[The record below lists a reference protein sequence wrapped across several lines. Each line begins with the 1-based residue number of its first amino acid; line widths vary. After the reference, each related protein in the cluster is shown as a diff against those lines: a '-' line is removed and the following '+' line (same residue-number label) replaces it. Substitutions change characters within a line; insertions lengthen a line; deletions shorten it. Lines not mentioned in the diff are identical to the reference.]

1 MSGDERQ
8 GEGAGERPH
17 REPGGTAGPRPGGPG
32 PEEEAGSPGGPAG
45 GGSRSASGG
54 ERPGPGD
61 EASGRRES
69 GADPERGEGR
79 HDRRAWGDAL
89 HDVQETVGEMVGEVL
104 EGFRDVAAGGR
115 FPRVD
120 VVRMA
125 DDGYRVLVDL
135 PGVDKDDLEVTT
147 LGGEITIS
155 GERPHPELPEGSE
168 VLRAERG
175 HGRFRR
181 SVRLPSDIREEDVRA
196 TLEDGVLVVRIGRAR
211 PDEAKRVEID

>member
-1 MSGDERQ
+1 MSAQDRYGSDDPER
-8 GEGAGERPH
+8 GERPH
-17 REPGGTAGPRPGGPG
+17 REPGETAGPRPGGPDEG
-32 PEEEAGSPGGPAG
+32 DGSPGGPAD
-45 GGSRSASGG
+45 GGSGQGPRRGDGGRDGPGSGG
-54 ERPGPGD
+54 TGER
-61 EASGRRES
+61 
-69 GADPERGEGR
+69 RGEQR
-79 HDRRAWGDAL
+79 EHRAWGDTL

-104 EGFRDVAAGGR
+104 EGFRDIAAGGR

-120 VVRMA
+120 VVRVA

-135 PGVDKDDLEVTT
+135 PGVEKDDLEVTT
-147 LGGEITIS
+147 LGGEITVS
-155 GERPHPELPEGSE
+155 GQRPHPELPEGSE

-211 PDEAKRVEID
+211 PDDAKRVEID